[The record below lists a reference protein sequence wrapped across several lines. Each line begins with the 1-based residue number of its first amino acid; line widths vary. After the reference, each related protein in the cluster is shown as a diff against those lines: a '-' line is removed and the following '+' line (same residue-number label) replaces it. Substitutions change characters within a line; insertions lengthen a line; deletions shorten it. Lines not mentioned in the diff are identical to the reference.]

1 MTTKIRTLVPATPG
15 GAAVRLTPRTAT
27 RRILAGGLAIAIA
40 DAIVFSMF
48 WWPLG
53 VSPDRIFRGI
63 AAGLFADA
71 VHGGVAMTV
80 AGIVLHVVNATL
92 FVAIYAALAR
102 TIPALRSRPLLWG
115 PPYGL
120 AVWAGM
126 TFVVIPLSRIGY
138 QGPGR
143 PSWAIASIAFHL
155 TVVGIGA
162 AWVSTRPAPR
172 GAPVLEIR

>member
-1 MTTKIRTLVPATPG
+1 MTTTIHTLTPATPG
-15 GAAVRLTPRTAT
+15 GTAVSVTPRTART
-27 RRILAGGLAIAIA
+27 RILAGGLAIAMA
-40 DAIVFSMF
+40 DAIVFSTF

-53 VSPDRIFRGI
+53 VRPDRIFRGI

-92 FVAIYAALAR
+92 FVAIYAAVAR
-102 TIPALRSRPLLWG
+102 AIPALRARPLLWG

-138 QGPGR
+138 QGLGR
-143 PSWAIASIAFHL
+143 PSWMIASIAFHL

-162 AWVSTRPAPR
+162 AWVSARPARP
-172 GAPVLEIR
+172 